1 MSLPMTRSSVAA
13 GVPPAVEGGVSPP
26 GVPGSSSQY
35 VSKSLVLLSLLG
47 ALLPVQVRAADP
59 GTDGVLFDAA
69 SGLVET
75 RWNRTDASLRLKS
88 AEGRAAVEI
97 RTGVAVTW
105 PGAGLASPAGGWDL
119 RRRSAVDVELR
130 NPGTNLVKVFCRVD
144 NPGADGRRHCVTA
157 DKTLAPG
164 TDGVLRVALARHA
177 MEKPA
182 GDLFGMRGYP
192 MVAGGDWTVDPGN
205 ITQVLLFVS
214 QPTAPQVFEILRI
227 RAVGDYVP
235 PTANWTDA
243 QPFAPFIDAFGQ
255 YRHQDWPGK
264 VHSVEELK
272 ARRETEA
279 QDLEQRPGP
288 AGWNAYGGWAAGPR
302 LSATGFFRVQKHEG
316 RWWLVDP
323 EGCLFWSHGVDCVR
337 SLDFSPVEE
346 RQHWFADF
354 PGDAPEFISFW
365 TTGGYAL
372 KGHYAGRSPRS
383 FSFAGANF
391 RRKYGPDWKGAYGE
405 LVHRRLRSWG
415 MNTIANWSAMD
426 VAALRKTPYTDSLE
440 SGGAPRI
447 AGSDGY
453 WGKFPDVFDE
463 RFVAGLRRGMSGK
476 VGRSAGD
483 PWCLGYFSD
492 NEMSWGD
499 ETSLSEAT
507 LRSPADQPAKRA
519 FAAFLRER
527 HGEIT
532 ALNAAWGT
540 AHASWEAWL
549 ESRTLPDRGRAGG
562 DLAGFYSRVADTYFA
577 AVRRVIREVAPNQ
590 LYLGC
595 RFAWVNERAAAAAA
609 KHCDVVSYNLYQ
621 RTVGDFV
628 FNGGAD
634 VPLIIGE
641 FHFGALERGMF
652 HTGLVPVADQKA
664 RAIAYRDYVESALRH
679 PQFVGTHWFQWQDEP
694 TTGRVYDEENYQIG
708 LVDIADTPYA
718 ETIEAVRGVG
728 QGLYELRRNHPKR

>member
-1 MSLPMTRSSVAA
+1 MSLL
-13 GVPPAVEGGVSPP
+13 AV
-26 GVPGSSSQY
+26 
-35 VSKSLVLLSLLG
+35 
-47 ALLPVQVRAADP
+47 LLPVPVRAADP
-59 GTDGVLFDAA
+59 GPDGVLFDAA
-69 SGLVET
+69 SGVVES
-75 RWNRTDASLRLKS
+75 RWNRTDASLRVRS
-88 AEGRAAVEI
+88 VEGRATVEI
-97 RTGVAVTW
+97 RTGLAVTW
-105 PGAGLASPAGGWDL
+105 PGVGLASPEGGWDL

-130 NPGTNLVKVFCRVD
+130 NPGTNAVKVFCRID

-164 TDGVLRVALARHA
+164 ADGVLRVALARHA
-177 MEKPA
+177 MEKPS

-192 MVAGGDWTVDPGN
+192 MVAGGDGTVDPGN

-214 QPTAPQVFEILRI
+214 QPTAPHVFEVVRI
-227 RAVGDYVP
+227 RAVGEYVP

-243 QPFAPFIDAFGQ
+243 QPFTPFIDGFGQ

-264 VHSVEELK
+264 VHSLEELK
-272 ARRETEA
+272 ARREAEA
-279 QDLEQRPGP
+279 RDLEQRPGP

-302 LSATGFFRVQKHEG
+302 LAATGFFRVQKHEG

-346 RQHWFADF
+346 RQHWFSDF
-354 PGDAPEFISFW
+354 PGDAPEFAGFW

-391 RRKYGPDWKGAYGE
+391 RRKYGPDWKGVYGE

-440 SGGAPRI
+440 SSGAPRI

-463 RFVAGLRRGMSGK
+463 RFVAGLRRGMAGK

-483 PWCLGYFSD
+483 PWCIGYFSD

-519 FAAFLRER
+519 FASFLRER
-527 HGEIT
+527 HGEIA

-549 ESRTLPDRGRAGG
+549 ESRTVPDRGRAGG
-562 DLAGFYSRVADTYFA
+562 DLAAFYSRVADTYFA
-577 AVRRVIREVAPNQ
+577 AVRRVIRDVAPNQ

-595 RFAWVNERAAAAAA
+595 RFAWVNDRAATAAA

-621 RTVGDFV
+621 RSVGDFV

-641 FHFGALERGMF
+641 FHFGALDRGMF

-664 RAIAYRDYVESALRH
+664 RAAAYREYVESALRH

-718 ETIEAVRGVG
+718 ETIEAVRAVG